1 MEVSVGYEQILC
13 EVRDAVCVLTLNRPE
28 RMNAWTYQMSVELS
42 DAITQCNEDVAI
54 GAIVITG
61 AGRGF
66 CAGADIEQNF
76 KARLDGAGANR
87 GDATPWVKLLRSS
100 KPIIAAVNGAS
111 VGVGAT
117 MILPA
122 DIIVASENARF
133 AMGFIKM
140 GLVPE
145 LASSHFL
152 VQRMGFGR
160 ASEMCLTGKLY
171 SAAEAHEM
179 GLVDHLVPHEQL
191 LDTALELANAIAA
204 NPSPQLRWVK
214 QLLTV
219 NGSSTDLDRVQQ
231 LEGELLAKA
240 FATPEHKEAVAAFLD
255 KRPPDFPAALAAAAT
270 AAGLAGD
277 SE

>member
-1 MEVSVGYEQILC
+1 MSYEQILC

-42 DAITQCNEDVAI
+42 DAITQCNEDAAI

-76 KARLDGAGANR
+76 KARLDGAEANR
-87 GDATPWVKLLRSS
+87 GDATPWVKLLRGS
-100 KPIIAAVNGAS
+100 KPVIAAVNGAS

-191 LDTALELANAIAA
+191 LDKALELANAIAA

-214 QLLTV
+214 QLLTA
-219 NGSSTDLDRVQQ
+219 NGSSTDLDGVQQ

-240 FATPEHKEAVAAFLD
+240 FATPEHKEAVAAFLE
-255 KRPPDFPAALAAAAT
+255 KRPPDFPAALAAAGA
-270 AAGLAGD
+270 AAGQAGD